1 MVRPCMVLPDEVMV
15 DGDSYVQV
23 GKIMHCKVGG
33 VWKEGTTSVKVGGVW
48 KELAQQ
54 AVKVGGAWKE

>member
-1 MVRPCMVLPDEVMV
+1 
-15 DGDSYVQV
+15 
-23 GKIMHCKVGG
+23 MHCKVGG
-33 VWKEGTTSVKVGGVW
+33 AWKEGTTSVKVGGVW